1 MRIAA
6 EAGLLLAFT
15 VVCLLYFDLFIR
27 DGYTRG
33 SLVQT
38 QIEARDLARLLSH
51 ELTPGK
57 MEMLA
62 KAQNI
67 PFKRLTV
74 FVHRGIPP
82 GCTAYRCG
90 KLTFFFDGNDQLVDV
105 RGHLLN
111 HSLLNSD

>member
-6 EAGLLLAFT
+6 EAGLLMAFT
-15 VVCLLYFDLFIR
+15 IVCLLYFDLFIR
-27 DGYTRG
+27 NGYTRS
-33 SLVQT
+33 SLEET
-38 QIEARDLARLLSH
+38 QIEALDLARLLSH
-51 ELTPGK
+51 ELTPRQL
-57 MEMLA
+57 EMRA

-74 FVHRGIPP
+74 FVHGGIPP
-82 GCTAYRCG
+82 GCSAYLCG
-90 KLTFFFDGNDQLVDV
+90 KLTFFFDGNDKLADV